1 MICGAEGTRTP
12 DPLHAM
18 QVRYQLRHSPERIEL
33 YCTSGLVR
41 KSASGLLSTYPQ
53 VVRGVV
59 HMLAYLPFAAW
70 LGLLIFALLDID
82 RSPPAA
88 VRGLSP
94 QMWLLVVVLVPIIGS
109 VAWIAVGRPIPVHAH
124 TAVARDR
131 PSSPSEAQSALPGEA
146 VPPHSAESAL
156 QARLD
161 AIDRDF
167 DRAVDR
173 RKARKPVG
181 PEERCR

>member
-1 MICGAEGTRTP
+1 
-12 DPLHAM
+12 
-18 QVRYQLRHSPERIEL
+18 
-33 YCTSGLVR
+33 
-41 KSASGLLSTYPQ
+41 
-53 VVRGVV
+53 
-59 HMLAYLPFAAW
+59 MLAYLPFAAW

-94 QMWLLVVVLVPIIGS
+94 QMWLLVVVLVPIVGS

-131 PSSPSEAQSALPGEA
+131 PSSPREARSASPTEA
-146 VPPHSAESAL
+146 APATSAESAL

-161 AIDRDF
+161 AIDREF
-167 DRAVDR
+167 DEAVDR
-173 RKARKPVG
+173 RRARKSGG
-181 PEERCR
+181 PDEGGR